1 MKLVFLGVGKMGLP
15 MARHLM
21 AGGHAVAVHDT
32 DAQRLVLAQAA
43 GLTMATDLGAAL
55 AQADGAMS
63 SLPHDAALQSAA
75 AVVAQHLSQGGL
87 YMDTSTVSVAASAAV
102 AKLFA
107 PTGRDY
113 LRVTVSGNNHMAEAG
128 QLTLMASG
136 PQAVWQRLAPL
147 LKPWGSVQFY
157 LGEGEQARLMKLVI
171 NLMIGQTSA
180 MLAEALSLGS
190 KGGLAW
196 TDLWQVIGASAVASP
211 IVRSK
216 SQELAVRDFTP
227 TFTCHQMAKDLDL
240 ILAAGQASGVPLGLT
255 ALVAQLNQACIAMG
269 DGELDYIAT
278 VRLLERLSG
287 LALPP
292 GSRWS
297 PPAPPSPGQ
306 PPERC

>member
-32 DAQRLVLAQAA
+32 DAQRLALAQAA

-75 AVVAQHLSQGGL
+75 AVVAQHLPRGAFYL
-87 YMDTSTVSVAASAAV
+87 DTSTVSVAASAAV
-102 AKLFA
+102 AALLA
-107 PTGRDY
+107 PTGCDY

-136 PQAVWQRLAPL
+136 PEAVWQRVAPL

-211 IVRSK
+211 IVK
-216 SQELAVRDFTP
+216 AKAVQLSQRDFTP
-227 TFTCHQMAKDLDL
+227 TFTVPQMLKDIDL
-240 ILAAGQASGVPLGLT
+240 ILAEGNALQVPLLQT
-255 ALVAQLNQACIAMG
+255 AMTRQMMQSALAQGWAEQ
-269 DGELDYIAT
+269 DYAAIIKVVEQSAGIHQ
-278 VRLLERLSG
+278 E
-287 LALPP
+287 
-292 GSRWS
+292 
-297 PPAPPSPGQ
+297 
-306 PPERC
+306 

>member
-21 AGGHAVAVHDT
+21 AGGHAVVVHDT
-32 DAQRLVLAQAA
+32 DAQRLATAQAA

-75 AVVAQHLSQGGL
+75 AVVAQHLPQGGFYL
-87 YMDTSTVSVAASAAV
+87 DPSTVSVAASAAV
-102 AKLFA
+102 ATLFA

-136 PQAVWQRLAPL
+136 PEAVWQRVAPL

-211 IVRSK
+211 IVK
-216 SQELAVRDFTP
+216 AKAVQLSQRDFTP
-227 TFTCHQMAKDLDL
+227 TFTVPQMLKDIDL
-240 ILAAGQASGVPLGLT
+240 ILAEGNALQVPLLQT
-255 ALVAQLNQACIAMG
+255 AMTRQMMQSALAQGWAEQ
-269 DGELDYIAT
+269 DYAAIIKVVEQSAGIHQ
-278 VRLLERLSG
+278 E
-287 LALPP
+287 
-292 GSRWS
+292 
-297 PPAPPSPGQ
+297 
-306 PPERC
+306 

>member
-1 MKLVFLGVGKMGLP
+1 MKLVFLGVGKMGRP
-15 MARHLM
+15 MARHLL

-32 DAQRLVLAQAA
+32 DAQRLALAQAA
-43 GLTMATDLGAAL
+43 GLTVATDLGVAL

-63 SLPHDAALQSAA
+63 SLPHDAALHSAA
-75 AVVAQHLSQGGL
+75 VLVAQHLPPGAFYL
-87 YMDTSTVSVAASAAV
+87 DTSTVSVAASATV

-107 PTGRDY
+107 PSGCDY

-136 PQAVWQRLAPL
+136 PQAVWQRVAPL

-180 MLAEALSLGS
+180 MLAEALSLGR

-211 IVRSK
+211 IVK
-216 SQELAVRDFTP
+216 AKAVQLSQRDFTP
-227 TFTCHQMAKDLDL
+227 TFTVPQMLKDIDL
-240 ILAAGQASGVPLGLT
+240 ILAEGNALQVPLLQT
-255 ALVAQLNQACIAMG
+255 AMTRQMMQSALAQGWADQ
-269 DGELDYIAT
+269 DYAAIIKVVEQSAGIHQ
-278 VRLLERLSG
+278 E
-287 LALPP
+287 
-292 GSRWS
+292 
-297 PPAPPSPGQ
+297 
-306 PPERC
+306 

>member
-32 DAQRLVLAQAA
+32 DAQRLALAQAA
-43 GLTMATDLGAAL
+43 GLTMATELGAAL

-75 AVVAQHLSQGGL
+75 AVVAQHLPRGSFYL
-87 YMDTSTVSVAASAAV
+87 DTSTVSVAASAAV

-211 IVRSK
+211 IVKAK
-216 SQELAVRDFTP
+216 SVQLSQRDFTP
-227 TFTCHQMAKDLDL
+227 TFTVPQMLKDIDL
-240 ILAAGQASGVPLGLT
+240 ILAEGDALQVPLLQT
-255 ALVAQLNQACIAMG
+255 AMTRQMMQSALAQGWAEQ
-269 DGELDYIAT
+269 DYAAIIKVVEQSAGIHQ
-278 VRLLERLSG
+278 E
-287 LALPP
+287 
-292 GSRWS
+292 
-297 PPAPPSPGQ
+297 
-306 PPERC
+306 

>member
-15 MARHLM
+15 MASHLL
-21 AGGHAVAVHDT
+21 AAGHAVQVHDT
-32 DAQRLVLAQAA
+32 DPLRLDLARAA
-43 GLTMATDLGAAL
+43 GLGVAQDVAAAM
-55 AQADGAMS
+55 AQADGVMS
-63 SLPHDAALQSAA
+63 SLPHDAALKSVGAW
-75 AVVAQHLSQGGL
+75 VAQHLPRGRFYL
-87 YMDTSTVSVAASAAV
+87 DTSTVSVAASAAV

-136 PQAVWQRLAPL
+136 PEAVWQRVAPL

-211 IVRSK
+211 IVK
-216 SQELAVRDFTP
+216 AKAVQLSQRDFTP
-227 TFTCHQMAKDLDL
+227 TFTVPQMLKDIDL
-240 ILAAGQASGVPLGLT
+240 ILAEGNALQVPLLQT
-255 ALVAQLNQACIAMG
+255 AMTRQMMQSALAQGWAEQ
-269 DGELDYIAT
+269 DYAAIIKVVEQSAGIHQ
-278 VRLLERLSG
+278 E
-287 LALPP
+287 
-292 GSRWS
+292 
-297 PPAPPSPGQ
+297 
-306 PPERC
+306 

>member
-1 MKLVFLGVGKMGLP
+1 

-32 DAQRLVLAQAA
+32 DAQRLALAQAA

-75 AVVAQHLSQGGL
+75 AVVAQHLPQGGFYL
-87 YMDTSTVSVAASAAV
+87 DTSTVSVAASATV

-136 PQAVWQRLAPL
+136 PQAVWQRVAPL
-147 LKPWGSVQFY
+147 LKSWGSVQFY

-211 IVRSK
+211 IVK
-216 SQELAVRDFTP
+216 AKAVQLSQRDFTP
-227 TFTCHQMAKDLDL
+227 TFTVPQMLKDIDL
-240 ILAAGQASGVPLGLT
+240 ILAEGNALQVPLLQT
-255 ALVAQLNQACIAMG
+255 AMTRQMMQSALAQGWAEQ
-269 DGELDYIAT
+269 DYAAIIKVVEQSAGIHQ
-278 VRLLERLSG
+278 E
-287 LALPP
+287 
-292 GSRWS
+292 
-297 PPAPPSPGQ
+297 
-306 PPERC
+306 

>member
-15 MARHLM
+15 MATHLL
-21 AGGHAVAVHDT
+21 AAGHAVQVHDT
-32 DAQRLVLAQAA
+32 DPQRLALAQAA
-43 GLTMATDLGAAL
+43 GLGVALDVAAAM
-55 AQADGAMS
+55 AQADGVMS
-63 SLPHDAALQSAA
+63 SLPHDAALKSVGAW
-75 AVVAQHLSQGGL
+75 VAQHLTPGGFYL
-87 YMDTSTVSVAASAAV
+87 DTSTVSVAASAAV
-102 AKLFA
+102 ANLFA
-107 PTGRDY
+107 PTGCDY

-211 IVRSK
+211 IVK
-216 SQELAVRDFTP
+216 AKAVQLSQRDFTP
-227 TFTCHQMAKDLDL
+227 TFTVPQMLKDIDL
-240 ILAAGQASGVPLGLT
+240 ILAEGNALQVPLLQT
-255 ALVAQLNQACIAMG
+255 AMTRQMMQSALAQGWAEQ
-269 DGELDYIAT
+269 DYAAIIKVVEQSAGIHQ
-278 VRLLERLSG
+278 E
-287 LALPP
+287 
-292 GSRWS
+292 
-297 PPAPPSPGQ
+297 
-306 PPERC
+306 

>member
-21 AGGHAVAVHDT
+21 AGGHDVAVHDT
-32 DAQRLVLAQAA
+32 DAQRLALAQAA

-75 AVVAQHLSQGGL
+75 AVVAQHLPQGGFYL
-87 YMDTSTVSVAASAAV
+87 DTSTVSVAASATV

-136 PQAVWQRLAPL
+136 PQAVWQRVAPL

-157 LGEGEQARLMKLVI
+157 LGDGEQARLMKLVI

-211 IVRSK
+211 IVK
-216 SQELAVRDFTP
+216 AKAVQLSQRDFTP
-227 TFTCHQMAKDLDL
+227 TFTVPQMLKDIDL
-240 ILAAGQASGVPLGLT
+240 ILAEGNALQVPLLQT
-255 ALVAQLNQACIAMG
+255 AMTRQMMQSALAQGWAEQ
-269 DGELDYIAT
+269 DYAAIIKVVEQSAGIHQ
-278 VRLLERLSG
+278 E
-287 LALPP
+287 
-292 GSRWS
+292 
-297 PPAPPSPGQ
+297 
-306 PPERC
+306 